1 MSERRLAKDVEC
13 LRSDLD
19 RIAQAALTAVAPE
32 TCLRRAV
39 HVEGDQLHV
48 AKETLYLSSIQR
60 IFVVGMGKASAWMAA
75 TLEDLLGERISSGLV
90 VTADGYK
97 VATRKIEIV
106 EASHPVPDARG
117 RAAAE
122 RIVALV
128 EEANEEDLVI
138 VLISGGGSALLPLPA
153 PGIALSDL
161 AATNELLLRS
171 GAKIQEINT
180 VRKHLSQVK
189 GGQLA
194 RHAFPAQVLALVLSD
209 VPGDPLNAI
218 ASGPTVGDPTTFDQA
233 KRILYQYHVWS
244 DLTDS
249 VRERIEAGVRNE
261 IKETPKPGDDVLQRV
276 TTTIIGSGSDALNAA
291 CEEGECLGYHTLSL
305 TTTLEGEAREVGK
318 VLAALAREEASN
330 GRPVPLPALILAAG
344 ETTVTVKGSGKG
356 GRNQELALSAA
367 QGIEGIPHVLI
378 ASLGTDGRDGP
389 TDAAGGM
396 IDGKTVGR
404 MREQGIDPGEYLEQN
419 NSYKAL
425 KEAGDLIV
433 TGPTGT
439 NVADL
444 CLVAVGK
451 VPSKVLPDITLSSQ

>member
-1 MSERRLAKDVEC
+1 VREERD
-13 LRSDLD
+13 LRADLT
-19 RIAQAALTAVAPE
+19 RIARVALAEVAPE

-39 HVEGDQLHV
+39 LLDGE
-48 AKETLYLSSIQR
+48 YLSIAQEHFDLAQIR
-60 IFVVGMGKASAWMAA
+60 QIVVVGMGKASARMAA
-75 TLEDLLGERISSGLV
+75 TLDDLLGERISGGFV
-90 VTADGYK
+90 VTADGYR
-97 VATRKIEIV
+97 VPTRRVEVV

-117 RAAAE
+117 RTAAE
-122 RIVALV
+122 RIVTLV

-153 PGIALSDL
+153 SGITLSDL
-161 AATNELLLRS
+161 AAINELLLRS

-194 RHAFPAQVLALVLSD
+194 RHAFPAQVLTLVLSD

-233 KRILYQYHVWS
+233 KRILRQYRLWEEIPG
-244 DLTDS
+244 S
-249 VRERIEAGVRNE
+249 VRKRIEAGVRGE
-261 IKETPKPGDDVLQRV
+261 IEETPKPGDDVLQRV
-276 TTTIIGSGSDALNAA
+276 TTTIIGSGSDALDAA
-291 CEEGECLGYHTLSL
+291 REEGDRLGYHTLFL

-318 VLAALAREEASN
+318 ILAAVAREEASS

-344 ETTVTVKGSGKG
+344 ETTVTVRGTGRG

-367 QGIEGIPHVLI
+367 LGIEGIAQVVI
-378 ASLGTDGRDGP
+378 SSIGTDGRDGP

-396 IDGKTVGR
+396 VDGETVGR
-404 MREQGIDPGEYLEQN
+404 MRERGIDPGEYLEQN

-425 KEAGDLIV
+425 EEAGDLIV

-444 CLVAVGK
+444 CFVAVGK
-451 VPSKVLPDITLSSQ
+451 G

>member
-1 MSERRLAKDVEC
+1 VREERD
-13 LRSDLD
+13 LRADLT
-19 RIAQAALTAVAPE
+19 RIARVALAEVAPE

-39 HVEGDQLHV
+39 LLDGE
-48 AKETLYLSSIQR
+48 YLSIAQEHFDLAQIR
-60 IFVVGMGKASAWMAA
+60 QIVVVGMGKASARMAA
-75 TLEDLLGERISSGLV
+75 TLDDLLGERISGGFV
-90 VTADGYK
+90 VTADGYR
-97 VATRKIEIV
+97 VPTRRVEVV

-153 PGIALSDL
+153 SGITLSDL
-161 AATNELLLRS
+161 AAINELLLRS

-194 RHAFPAQVLALVLSD
+194 RHAFPAQVLTLVLSD

-233 KRILYQYHVWS
+233 KRILRQYRLWEEIPG
-244 DLTDS
+244 S
-249 VRERIEAGVRNE
+249 VRKRIEAGVRGE
-261 IKETPKPGDDVLQRV
+261 IEETPKPGDDVLQRV
-276 TTTIIGSGSDALNAA
+276 TTTIIGSGSDALDAA
-291 CEEGECLGYHTLSL
+291 REEGDRLGYHTLFL

-318 VLAALAREEASN
+318 ILAAVAREEASS

-344 ETTVTVKGSGKG
+344 ETTVTVRGTGRG

-367 QGIEGIPHVLI
+367 LGIEGIAQVVI
-378 ASLGTDGRDGP
+378 SSIGTDGRDGP
-389 TDAAGGM
+389 TAAAGGM
-396 IDGKTVGR
+396 VDGETVGR
-404 MREQGIDPGEYLEQN
+404 MRERGIDPGEYLEQN

-425 KEAGDLIV
+425 EEAGDLIV

-444 CLVAVGK
+444 CFVAVGK
-451 VPSKVLPDITLSSQ
+451 G

>member
-1 MSERRLAKDVEC
+1 MGERRSAKDVEC

-19 RIAQAALTAVAPE
+19 RIAQAALTAVAPG
-32 TCLRRAV
+32 TCLRRVV
-39 HVEGDQLHV
+39 HVKGDHLHV
-48 AKETLYLSSIQR
+48 AEETFDLSRIQR
-60 IFVVGMGKASAWMAA
+60 IIVVGMGKASARMAA
-75 TLEDLLGERISSGLV
+75 TLEDLLNEQIAGGLV

-97 VATRKIEIV
+97 VTTCKVEIV

-117 RAAAE
+117 CAAAE
-122 RIVALV
+122 RIVTLV

-153 PGIALSDL
+153 SGITLSDL
-161 AATNELLLRS
+161 AATNELLLLS

-218 ASGPTVGDPTTFDQA
+218 ASGPTVGDPTTFHQA
-233 KRILYQYHVWS
+233 EQILRQYHVWS
-244 DLTDS
+244 SLPNS

-261 IKETPKPGDDVLQRV
+261 IEETPKPGDDVLQRV
-276 TTTIIGSGSDALNAA
+276 TTTIIGSGSDALDAA
-291 CEEGECLGYHTLSL
+291 REEGDRLGYHTLSL

-318 VLAALAREEASN
+318 ILASLAREEASS

-344 ETTVTVKGSGKG
+344 ETTVTVRGTGKG

-367 QGIEGIPHVLI
+367 QGIEGLSGVVI
-378 ASLGTDGRDGP
+378 ASIGTDGRDGP
-389 TDAAGGM
+389 TNAAGGM
-396 IDGKTVGR
+396 VDGGTVGR
-404 MREQGIDPGEYLEQN
+404 MLKRGIDPQEYLDRN
-419 NSYKAL
+419 DSYRAL
-425 KEAGDLIV
+425 ERAGDLIL

-444 CLVAVGK
+444 CFIAVGK
-451 VPSKVLPDITLSSQ
+451 G

>member
-1 MSERRLAKDVEC
+1 MGKRRLTRDVES
-13 LRSDLD
+13 LRADLD
-19 RIAQAALTAVAPE
+19 RIAQAALIAVAPE

-48 AKETLYLSSIQR
+48 AKVSFSKEPFEKETFDLSRIQR
-60 IFVVGMGKASAWMAA
+60 ILVVGIGKASARMAA
-75 TLEDLLGERISSGLV
+75 TLEDLLGERISGGLV
-90 VTADGYK
+90 VTADGYR
-97 VATRKIEIV
+97 VPTRRVEVV

-128 EEANEEDLVI
+128 EEANEEALVI

-153 PGIALSDL
+153 SGITLSDL
-161 AATNELLLRS
+161 AAINELLLRS

-218 ASGPTVGDPTTFDQA
+218 ASGPTVGDPTTFDQV
-233 KRILYQYHVWS
+233 KRILRQYRLWEEIP
-244 DLTDS
+244 DP
-249 VRERIEAGVRNE
+249 VRKRVEAGVRGE
-261 IKETPKPGDDVLQRV
+261 IEETPKPGDDVLQRV
-276 TTTIIGSGSDALNAA
+276 TTTIIGSGSDALDAA
-291 CEEGECLGYHTLSL
+291 REEGDRLGYHTLFL

-318 VLAALAREEASN
+318 ILAAVAREEASS
-330 GRPVPLPALILAAG
+330 GQPVPLPALILAAG
-344 ETTVTVKGSGKG
+344 ETTVTVRGTGKG

-367 QGIEGIPHVLI
+367 QGIERIPQVVI
-378 ASLGTDGRDGP
+378 SSIGTDGRDGP

-396 IDGKTVGR
+396 VDGKTVGR
-404 MREQGIDPGEYLEQN
+404 MRERGIDPGEYLEQN

-425 KEAGDLIV
+425 EEAGDLIV

-444 CLVAVGK
+444 CFVAVGK
-451 VPSKVLPDITLSSQ
+451 G

>member
-1 MSERRLAKDVEC
+1 MDERRLARDVEG
-13 LRSDLD
+13 LRSDLH
-19 RIAQAALTAVAPE
+19 RIGQAALIAVAPE
-32 TCLRRAV
+32 TCLRRAL
-39 HVEGDQLHV
+39 HVEGDQLYV
-48 AKETLYLSSIQR
+48 AKETFDLSRIQR
-60 IFVVGMGKASAWMAA
+60 IIVVGMGKASDRMAA
-75 TLEDLLGERISSGLV
+75 TLEDLLGERISGGLV

-97 VATRKIEIV
+97 VATHRAATQKVEIV
-106 EASHPVPDARG
+106 EASHPLPDARG

-122 RIVALV
+122 RIVSLV
-128 EEANEEDLVI
+128 KEANEEDLVI

-153 PGIALSDL
+153 SGIVLSDL

-189 GGQLA
+189 GGQLT
-194 RHAFPAQVLALVLSD
+194 RHAFPAQVLTLVLSD

-218 ASGPTVGDPTTFDQA
+218 ASGPTVGDPTTFDQV
-233 KRILYQYHVWS
+233 KRILHRYGLWEEIPN
-244 DLTDS
+244 S
-249 VRERIEAGVRNE
+249 VRERIEAGVRRTIE
-261 IKETPKPGDDVLQRV
+261 ETPKPGDAVLQRV
-276 TTTIIGSGSDALNAA
+276 TTTIIGSGSDAVEAA
-291 CEEGECLGYHTLSL
+291 LAEGERLGYHTLVL

-318 VLAALAREEASN
+318 MLAAVAREEASN

-344 ETTVTVKGSGKG
+344 ETTVTVQGTGKG

-367 QGIEGIPHVLI
+367 LGIEGLSGVVV

-396 IDGKTVGR
+396 GDGGPVGR
-404 MREQGIDPGEYLEQN
+404 MRERGIDPGEYLEEN

-425 KEAGDLIV
+425 EEAGDLIV

-439 NVADL
+439 NVADM
-444 CLVAVGK
+444 CLVAVG
-451 VPSKVLPDITLSSQ
+451 QR

>member
-1 MSERRLAKDVEC
+1 MGERRLARDVEG

-19 RIAQAALTAVAPE
+19 RIGQAALTAVAPE
-32 TCLRRAV
+32 TCLRRAL
-39 HVEGDQLHV
+39 HVKGDQLHV
-48 AKETLYLSSIQR
+48 AKETFDLSRIQR
-60 IFVVGMGKASAWMAA
+60 IIVVGMGKASARMAA
-75 TLEDLLGERISSGLV
+75 TLEDLLGERISGGLV
-90 VTADGYK
+90 VTADGYRVVTHRLATQK
-97 VATRKIEIV
+97 VEIV

-122 RIVALV
+122 RIVSLV

-153 PGIALSDL
+153 SGIVLSDL
-161 AATNELLLRS
+161 SAINELLLRS

-218 ASGPTVGDPTTFDQA
+218 ASGPTVGDPTTFDQV
-233 KRILYQYHVWS
+233 KRILHRYRLWEEIPN
-244 DLTDS
+244 S
-249 VRERIEAGVRNE
+249 VRERIEAGVRRTIE
-261 IKETPKPGDDVLQRV
+261 ETPKPGDAVLQRV
-276 TTTIIGSGSDALNAA
+276 TTTIIGSGSDAVEAA
-291 CEEGECLGYHTLSL
+291 LAEAERLGYHTLVL

-318 VLAALAREEASN
+318 MLAAVAREEASN

-344 ETTVTVKGSGKG
+344 ETTVTVQGTGKG
-356 GRNQELALSAA
+356 GRNQEVALSAA
-367 QGIEGIPHVLI
+367 LGIEGLSGVVV

-396 IDGKTVGR
+396 VDGGTVGR
-404 MREQGIDPGEYLEQN
+404 MRERGIDPGEYLEEN

-425 KEAGDLIV
+425 EEAGDLIV

-439 NVADL
+439 NVADM
-444 CLVAVGK
+444 CFVAVG
-451 VPSKVLPDITLSSQ
+451 QG

>member
-1 MSERRLAKDVEC
+1 
-13 LRSDLD
+13 
-19 RIAQAALTAVAPE
+19 
-32 TCLRRAV
+32 
-39 HVEGDQLHV
+39 
-48 AKETLYLSSIQR
+48 
-60 IFVVGMGKASAWMAA
+60 MAA
-75 TLEDLLGERISSGLV
+75 TLEDLLGERISGGLV
-90 VTADGYK
+90 VTADGYRVPTRR
-97 VATRKIEIV
+97 VATRRVEVV

-128 EEANEEDLVI
+128 QEANEEDLVI

-153 PGIALSDL
+153 SGITLSDL
-161 AATNELLLRS
+161 AAINELLLRS

-194 RHAFPAQVLALVLSD
+194 RHAFPAQVLTLVLSD

-233 KRILYQYHVWS
+233 KRILRQYRLWEEIPG
-244 DLTDS
+244 S
-249 VRERIEAGVRNE
+249 VRKRIEAGVRGE
-261 IKETPKPGDDVLQRV
+261 IEETPKPGDDVLQRV
-276 TTTIIGSGSDALNAA
+276 TTTIIGSGSDALDAA
-291 CEEGECLGYHTLSL
+291 REEGDRLGYHTLFL

-318 VLAALAREEASN
+318 ILAAVAREEASS

-344 ETTVTVKGSGKG
+344 ETTVTVRGTGRG

-367 QGIEGIPHVLI
+367 LGIEGIAQVVI
-378 ASLGTDGRDGP
+378 SSIGTDGRDGP
-389 TDAAGGM
+389 TAAAGGM
-396 IDGKTVGR
+396 VDGETVGR
-404 MREQGIDPGEYLEQN
+404 MRERGIDPGEYLEQN

-425 KEAGDLIV
+425 EEAGDLIV

-444 CLVAVGK
+444 CFVAVGK
-451 VPSKVLPDITLSSQ
+451 G

>member
-1 MSERRLAKDVEC
+1 MREERD
-13 LRSDLD
+13 LRADLT
-19 RIAQAALTAVAPE
+19 RIAQVALAEVAPE
-32 TCLRRAV
+32 TCLCRAV
-39 HVEGDQLHV
+39 HLNGE
-48 AKETLYLSSIQR
+48 YLSIAQEHFDLAQIR
-60 IFVVGMGKASAWMAA
+60 QIVVVGMGKASARMAT
-75 TLEDLLGERISSGLV
+75 TLDDLLGERISGGLV

-97 VATRKIEIV
+97 VPTRRVEVV

-153 PGIALSDL
+153 SGITLSDL
-161 AATNELLLRS
+161 AAINELLLRS

-194 RHAFPAQVLALVLSD
+194 RHAFPAQVLTLVLSD

-233 KRILYQYHVWS
+233 KRILRQYRLWEEIP
-244 DLTDS
+244 DP
-249 VRERIEAGVRNE
+249 VRKRVEAGVRGE
-261 IKETPKPGDDVLQRV
+261 IEETPKPGDDVLQRV
-276 TTTIIGSGSDALNAA
+276 TTTIIGSGSDALDAA
-291 CEEGECLGYHTLSL
+291 REEGDRLGYHTLSL

-318 VLAALAREEASN
+318 IMAALAREEASN

-344 ETTVTVKGSGKG
+344 ETTVTVRGTGKG

-367 QGIEGIPHVLI
+367 QGIEGLSGVVI

-396 IDGKTVGR
+396 VDGGTIGR
-404 MREQGIDPGEYLEQN
+404 MRKQGIDPGESLAQN
-419 NSYKAL
+419 DAYHVLSQS
-425 KEAGDLIV
+425 GDLVI

-444 CLVAVGK
+444 CLILVGK
-451 VPSKVLPDITLSSQ
+451 RK